1 MWERNGC
8 GVPGTECRGAGK
20 PLTINTTMSEKE
32 QEEMISEFHRMRA
45 IKLQLWN
52 ENIAMGARL
61 VAYRFGLFMFALFA
75 AVLAY
80 RLWTRN

>member
-1 MWERNGC
+1 
-8 GVPGTECRGAGK
+8 
-20 PLTINTTMSEKE
+20 MSEKE